1 MLICF
6 GTEQYKIAEHFSKN
20 TTQWTTSAI
29 GRIFAEPNIPDL
41 PINTQLKMNLKF
53 MEVSLFYLVFKLG
66 IILNNKTI
74 LFNTAFVSSKEL
86 WRSWRMLSASA
97 APRSP

>member
-29 GRIFAEPNIPDL
+29 GRNICRTKHPWLADKHAIEDELKIHRGKPVL
-41 PINTQLKMNLKF
+41 PCF
-53 MEVSLFYLVFKLG
+53 
-66 IILNNKTI
+66 
-74 LFNTAFVSSKEL
+74 
-86 WRSWRMLSASA
+86 
-97 APRSP
+97 